1 MVKMIVF
8 DMDGTIAD
16 LYGVEGW
23 LECLMVKDVKPYRDA
38 KPIYDMDVLNTVLE
52 MLKADGWV
60 IAVTSWLAKNSNNEY
75 DEAVKEVK
83 KAWLNRMDFPY
94 DILNIVSYG
103 VDKSS
108 VTKDFGGF
116 QILID
121 DEDKNLN
128 DWSNGRSIDAKGNI
142 IEELIKLIEEER

>member
-16 LYGVEGW
+16 FYGVDGW
-23 LECLMVKDVKPYRDA
+23 LDCLMAKDVKPYRDA

-52 MLKADGWV
+52 MLKADGWT

-83 KAWLNRMDFPY
+83 KAWLKKIGFPY
-94 DILNIVSYG
+94 DILNIVKYG

-108 VTKDFGGF
+108 VTKDLGGF

-142 IEELIKLIEEER
+142 IDELIRLIEEER